1 MDQVT
6 IQNQPSIMN
15 MTHAADMQLGPENL
29 EALFD
34 NIVQHS
40 QRGASNETVR
50 DSSASSA
57 DSSDESAT
65 EKMLSRVGQMTR
77 ALHDNLRELG
87 YDKMLEKATSAIPDA
102 CDRLSYVA
110 TMTEQAAQR
119 VLNAT
124 DVAQPIQ
131 DRLAQDANG
140 LSTQWRRLYERQLS
154 LDEFKDLAGRTRA
167 YLDDVP
173 SQTGATNKQL
183 LEIMMA
189 QDFQDLTGQVI
200 KKITDMVQTLERE
213 LVQLL
218 LDNIPPEKRADSDH
232 GLLNGPV
239 INPKGRSDVVTG
251 QNQVDDLLESL
262 GF

>member
-1 MDQVT
+1 MT
-6 IQNQPSIMN
+6 
-15 MTHAADMQLGPENL
+15 MTHAVDLQLGPNNRD
-29 EALFD
+29 ALFD
-34 NIVQHS
+34 AYA
-40 QRGASNETVR
+40 QRSASNEDVR
-50 DSSASSA
+50 DTSAPGPDSA
-57 DSSDESAT
+57 NDNASH
-65 EKMLSRVGQMTR
+65 KMLSRVGQMTR

-131 DRLAQDANG
+131 DRLAQDANE
-140 LSTQWRRLYERQLS
+140 LSMQWRKLYEQRLS
-154 LDEFKDLAGRTRA
+154 LDEFKNLASRTRA
-167 YLDDVP
+167 YLDGVP
-173 SQTGATNKQL
+173 GQTGATNKQL

-200 KKITDMVQTLERE
+200 MKITDMVQTLERE

-218 LDNIPPEKRADSDH
+218 LDNIPPEKRAEPDH

>member
-1 MDQVT
+1 
-6 IQNQPSIMN
+6 
-15 MTHAADMQLGPENL
+15 MTHAADMQLSPENQ

-34 NIVQHS
+34 NVGKRVPGSALI
-40 QRGASNETVR
+40 EIVR
-50 DSSASSA
+50 DSPASGADGANDSAA
-57 DSSDESAT
+57 

-87 YDKMLEKATSAIPDA
+87 YDKLLEKATSAIPDA

-124 DVAQPIQ
+124 DAAQPIQ
-131 DRLAQDANG
+131 EKLAQDADG
-140 LSTQWRRLYERQLS
+140 LSTQWRRLYEQQLS
-154 LDEFKDLAGRTRA
+154 LDEFKDLASRTRA

-173 SQTGATNKQL
+173 SRTGATNKQL

-200 KKITDMVQTLERE
+200 KKITDMVQILERE

-218 LDNIPPEKRADSDH
+218 LDNIPPEKRADPDH

-239 INPKGRSDVVTG
+239 INPQGRSDVVTG